1 MRWLSSVDGMRF
13 YVPVN
18 LLAADY
24 SPILQGMGVT
34 LLAHTSDS
42 YLRPFQQP
50 IPCRLREAT
59 FNLDGLVEHDTE
71 LHPKTNCTHL
81 AAWRYYTT
89 RWWLGTSAKSLG

>member
-50 IPCRLREAT
+50 ILKWTPKFRPVVKLGFPESARREKVQTHEEKA
-59 FNLDGLVEHDTE
+59 EE
-71 LHPKTNCTHL
+71 LQ
-81 AAWRYYTT
+81 R
-89 RWWLGTSAKSLG
+89 SLEGQGWT